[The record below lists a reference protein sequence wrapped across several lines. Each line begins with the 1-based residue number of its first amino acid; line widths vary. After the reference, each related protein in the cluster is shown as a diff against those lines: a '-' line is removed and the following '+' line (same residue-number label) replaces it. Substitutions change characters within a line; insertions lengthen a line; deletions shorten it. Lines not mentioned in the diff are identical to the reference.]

1 MSHHLKSERKAM
13 KNKLSGAVNKPVPV
27 KIVNEA
33 PEVSK
38 DYKSE
43 QDKWRAEDDLRA
55 LQRAEE
61 IRADKSR
68 MKAAKSCAK
77 EQMKNLK
84 KVC

>member
-1 MSHHLKSERKAM
+1 MSHHLKSEKKAM

-27 KIVNEA
+27 KIVNDA
-33 PEVSK
+33 PSSSK

-61 IRADKSR
+61 IRADKAR

>member
-1 MSHHLKSERKAM
+1 MSHHLKSEKKAM

-27 KIVNEA
+27 KIVSEA
-33 PEVSK
+33 PKV
-38 DYKSE
+38 DKSYE
-43 QDKWRAEDDLRA
+43 DKWRAEDDLRA

-68 MKAAKSCAK
+68 MKAAKTCAK

>member
-1 MSHHLKSERKAM
+1 MSHHLKSEKKAM

-27 KIVNEA
+27 KIVA
-33 PEVSK
+33 DSPKV
-38 DYKSE
+38 DKSYE
-43 QDKWRAEDDLRA
+43 DKWRAEDDLRA